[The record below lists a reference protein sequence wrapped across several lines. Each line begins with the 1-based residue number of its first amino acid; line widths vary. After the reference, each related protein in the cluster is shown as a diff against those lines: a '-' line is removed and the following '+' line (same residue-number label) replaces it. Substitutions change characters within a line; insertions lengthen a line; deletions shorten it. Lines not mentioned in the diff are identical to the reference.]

1 MKMVSLY
8 SMHNMSEEF
17 CRMLVVTMFCF
28 RQFINGSCR
37 YGQRCSYLHE
47 WPTVQSVQVCRYFQ
61 KGGCWFGDS
70 CRYLHVAPCVDNGTS
85 GGRRG
90 SAPVVHA
97 SALVGHTLTDRR
109 GSEPSLFPR
118 QGAHSWSRRRSEPLV
133 TNLRQQSL
141 HLTTNIAEE
150 EEDAVA
156 PQPQDEGWQPQ
167 QCEDPTQ
174 SHSSSFVGSMS
185 NAASA
190 EVKGKNVSKTGNQET
205 SNQYGGV
212 SGATASAEQGQSE
225 AYNQSKNVL
234 CGICMDKVYEK
245 ATARERRFGI
255 LPNCNHAFCLG
266 CIMTWRKTKDFQEDV
281 IKACPQCRV
290 KSSFYIP
297 SKFWV
302 GEGEP
307 KAELIASF
315 KAKSSKIKCNFF
327 MHHGYCP
334 FASECIF
341 SHDLPPGYRP
351 HRRRFRPKNT
361 TGLLGSIDG
370 EDQRILSYF
379 IALTLLDDEDFDFL
393 DEYEVS

>member
-1 MKMVSLY
+1 MDGRNVRNRPARKPDFDIERQL
-8 SMHNMSEEF
+8 
-17 CRMLVVTMFCF
+17 C

-47 WPTVQSVQVCRYFQ
+47 WPTVPPVQVCRYFQ

-70 CRYLHVAPCVDNGTS
+70 CRYLHVAPRVDNGTL

-97 SALVGHTLTDRR
+97 SALVGHALTDRR
-109 GSEPSLFPR
+109 GSEPSLLPR
-118 QGAHSWSRRRSEPLV
+118 QGAHSWSRRGSEPLV
-133 TNLRQQSL
+133 TSLRQQNL
-141 HLTTNIAEE
+141 HPTTDIAEE
-150 EEDAVA
+150 EEYAVA
-156 PQPQDEGWQPQ
+156 PQPQDDAQ
-167 QCEDPTQ
+167 QLQKCDDPSQ
-174 SHSSSFVGSMS
+174 SCNSSSAGSMS

-190 EVKGKNVSKTGNQET
+190 EPKEEASHP
-205 SNQYGGV
+205 YGLE

-225 AYNQSKNVL
+225 AYDQSKNVL
-234 CGICMDKVYEK
+234 CGICMDNVYEK

-255 LPNCNHAFCLG
+255 LPNCSHAFCLG

-302 GEGEP
+302 SEGEP

-341 SHDLPPGYRP
+341 SHDLPPGHRP

-361 TGLLGSIDG
+361 AGLLGSID